1 MPGCLQSA
9 TRQSSS
15 ACRSSVQKLTDIL
28 EVVHGLTAIIGV
40 TINELEKVRLGK
52 VKSNG
57 GFEKDIFLIAAD
69 P

>member
-1 MPGCLQSA
+1 
-9 TRQSSS
+9 
-15 ACRSSVQKLTDIL
+15 
-28 EVVHGLTAIIGV
+28 LTAYIGV